1 LPLCHPILKLGLNC
15 HPGSP
20 HELDLIKLFTHR
32 ESGRPVANKR
42 LARFSA
48 EEIASLQRTKFQ
60 SNKSIIASSLFLASL
75 FLSAAAPVLAQDSP
89 SNQAAEK
96 PGEGAR
102 KDLLSQFNDSLQ
114 ELTARVSPS
123 IVQIQVTGYRATDE
137 KNPDQAGVIGRQRSL
152 GSGVIVDPDG
162 YIITNAHVVKGAQS
176 VRVVLTPV
184 TASDSQVRASL
195 GLGEHSPPIEAKIV
209 GIAPTIDLALL
220 KIDQKNLPAIAF
232 ADYTKLKK
240 GELVLAFGN
249 PEGLENSVS
258 MGVVSAVARQA
269 DPDVPSV
276 YIQTDAPI
284 NPGNS
289 GGPLINTSG
298 QLVGINTFILT
309 ESGGSQGL
317 GFAIPSS
324 VVEFVYHELR
334 KSGRVHRSVIG
345 AVLQDITP
353 DLARGLSLGKQRGVV
368 VADVIPDG
376 PADKAGLK
384 IQDILVSLDGRPM
397 GSVPLAEMI
406 ISTRPLDSTLKA
418 EVLRGTERLN
428 LTIPVMEQ
436 KNDVDQLGDLVDPQK
451 DLVAKLGIFG
461 VEINKEL
468 SNQLEDLR
476 EASGVIVAALAE
488 ESLGGVEADL
498 QPGDVIHALNGKKIE
513 TVSALREALK
523 AIATGGAGVLQ
534 VERDSKYMYVTF
546 EMD

>member
-1 LPLCHPILKLGLNC
+1 MKASMIRN
-15 HPGSP
+15 
-20 HELDLIKLFTHR
+20 IKLSSSRTLLCF
-32 ESGRPVANKR
+32 AIAAAY
-42 LARFSA
+42 LAGA
-48 EEIASLQRTKFQ
+48 ASL
-60 SNKSIIASSLFLASL
+60 
-75 FLSAAAPVLAQDSP
+75 LAQTATNP
-89 SNQAAEK
+89 EKTKTPAE
-96 PGEGAR
+96 ATR
-102 KDLLSQFNDSLQ
+102 KDLLVEFNESLQ

-123 IVQIQVTGYRATDE
+123 IVQVQVTGYRAINDKNDTD
-137 KNPDQAGVIGRQRSL
+137 ASTIGRQRSL

-162 YIITNAHVVKGAQS
+162 YIITNAHVVKGAQR
-176 VRVVLTPV
+176 VRVVLTPT
-184 TASDSQVRASL
+184 TAGDSQVRASL
-195 GLGEHSPPIEAKIV
+195 GLGEHSPPADARII
-209 GIAPTIDLALL
+209 GIAPAIDLALL
-220 KIDQKNLPAIAF
+220 KIEQKNLPSMAF
-232 ADYTKLKK
+232 ADYTQLKK
-240 GELVLAFGN
+240 GQLVLTFGS

-289 GGPLINTSG
+289 GGPLVNTSG

-324 VVEFVYHELR
+324 VVEFVYRELR

-353 DLARGLSLGKQRGVV
+353 DLAKGLSLGKQRGVV

-376 PADKAGLK
+376 PAEKAGLK
-384 IQDILVSLDGRPM
+384 IQDILLSLDGRSM

-406 ISTRPLDSTLKA
+406 ISTRPADSTVKA
-418 EVLRGTERLN
+418 EVLRGTETLA

-451 DLVAKLGIFG
+451 DLISKLGIFG
-461 VEINKEL
+461 VEINSDL
-468 SNQLEDLR
+468 AAQLEDLR
-476 EASGVIVAALAE
+476 EPSGVIVAALAE
-488 ESLGGVEADL
+488 DNASIEADL
-498 QPGDVIHALNGKKIE
+498 QAGDVIHALNGKKIE
-513 TVSALREALK
+513 TVSALRDRLK
-523 AIATGGAGVLQ
+523 QIPPGAPAVIQ
-534 VERDSKYMYVTF
+534 IERDSKYMYVTL